1 MVEEVLQ
8 EPEQQQ
14 EPTQQDPPKKRLWS
28 KLSGSKLYT
37 KSYEDFEK
45 QFSTPESIDR
55 LYVVLNKKQLYTKT
69 KGEFI
74 NQFFSQPSKKK
85 VGTIDF
91 ANSSLSIGEDLS
103 HSHQG
108 EIPLVSDYGNGD
120 LIPNNSVDLSRKA
133 VEYSKKTK
141 EIEQTDLRGNINR
154 LNWLKRLLL
163 RT

>member
-69 KGEFI
+69 KGEFT

-85 VGTIDF
+85 LVQ
-91 ANSSLSIGEDLS
+91 SI
-103 HSHQG
+103 
-108 EIPLVSDYGNGD
+108 
-120 LIPNNSVDLSRKA
+120 
-133 VEYSKKTK
+133 
-141 EIEQTDLRGNINR
+141 
-154 LNWLKRLLL
+154 L
-163 RT
+163 RTVRYLLAKIYPIHNRDQEKTSQQ